1 MHPKEIVT
9 DVETSDAYKTFHSE
23 NPDYYLAMVFSI
35 GDAWKVAYYSP
46 AADLIVTFDTDP
58 IKQGLPE
65 EVFKEE
71 DGTVEPINI
80 SDVNIT
86 IEKINQECDI
96 LHQLKYN
103 LHPIQ
108 KKIIMLQNHG
118 QLMYNVTM
126 LTQTMSVINI
136 RIDAKTGELLS
147 DRITSAM
154 SFKKD

>member
-9 DVETSDAYKTFHSE
+9 EVETSDVYKTFHDE
-23 NPDYYLAMVFSI
+23 NPDYYLAMVFSL
-35 GDAWKVAYYSP
+35 GDTWKIAYYSP
-46 AADLIVTFDTDP
+46 EKDRMVTFDTDP
-58 IKQGLPE
+58 VKRGEPE

-71 DGTVEPINI
+71 GTVEPIHI
-80 SDVNIT
+80 SDVKIT

-108 KKIIMLQNHG
+108 KKIIMLQHHEK
-118 QLMYNVTM
+118 LMYNVTM

-136 RIDAKTGELLS
+136 RLDATNGELIS
-147 DRITSAM
+147 DKITSAM